1 MLRVNVLN
9 QSIETS
15 YPLRTLYFYL
25 TEGCNLACRHC
36 WIAPRFQDEKHQYGY
51 LDYQLFEK
59 IITEAKPLGLT
70 GVKLTGG
77 EPLMHPRIDEIVDH
91 IREQELALTVETNGV
106 LCTPELAH
114 KMAACQ
120 SASVSVSLD
129 GVDAKTHEW
138 VRGVKGSFEA
148 ALQGIRHLV
157 QAGLKPQIIMS
168 IMRINVDQVEPMV
181 RLAEELGCG
190 SVKFNLIQPT
200 ERGERIYEADQGLTI
215 EEYIDLG
222 KFVENELSGRTQIK
236 LYYDHPMAF
245 RPLSRLFGAEG
256 DGCSRCGILGVLG
269 VLYDGSYALCGIGTS
284 VPEMI
289 FGRAGED
296 PLDTVWREN
305 RVLNELRE
313 GLPQNLKG
321 VCSDCLMKN
330 ICLGSCVAQNYYRTK
345 NILAGFWFC
354 EQAHQL
360 NQFNYSRQKSS
371 VKTDREDSNE
381 VGETEIA

>member
-1 MLRVNVLN
+1 MKVEVLS

-15 YPLRTLYFYL
+15 WPLRTLYFYL

-36 WIAPRFQDEKHQYGY
+36 WIAPRVQDEKHHYGH

-77 EPLMHPRIDEIVDH
+77 EPLMHPQISEILDH
-91 IREQELALTVETNGV
+91 IRDQELALTVETNGV
-106 LCTPELAH
+106 LCTAELAH
-114 KMAACQ
+114 KMAACE
-120 SASVSVSLD
+120 SVFVSVSLD
-129 GVDAKTHEW
+129 GVDANTHEW

-168 IMRINVDQVEPMV
+168 IMRINDDQVEPMV

-200 ERGERIYEADQGLTI
+200 ERGERIYEADQGLSI
-215 EEYIDLG
+215 EEYIELG
-222 KFVENELSGRTQIK
+222 KFVENELSRRTKLK

-245 RPLSRLFGAEG
+245 RSLSRLFGAEG
-256 DGCSRCGILGVLG
+256 DGCSRCGILGILG

-284 VPEMI
+284 IPEMI
-289 FGRAGED
+289 FGHGDKNVLEK
-296 PLDTVWREN
+296 VWHEN
-305 RVLNELRE
+305 QILNELRD
-313 GLPQNLKG
+313 GLPKKLQG
-321 VCSDCLMKN
+321 ICADCLMKN
-330 ICLGSCVAQNYYRTK
+330 ICFGSCVAQNYYRSK
-345 NILAGFWFC
+345 NLFAGFWFC
-354 EQAHQL
+354 EEANRAGKF
-360 NQFNYSRQKSS
+360 NQSRINRAIS
-371 VKTDREDSNE
+371 
-381 VGETEIA
+381 IAGRG